1 MSTLSGMNI
10 TVSGAVLN
18 VQSNKVVVGY
28 SNYIPST
35 PSGLYNWLERAV
47 DFEKLEAQ
55 KKKFMKVNEWLE
67 FKKLNNKI
75 TATQEKLVLV
85 SQYVSQGVSIKWV
98 VENIIGEKYEGGDKS
113 SKD

>member
-1 MSTLSGMNI
+1 MSTLSGLNM

-18 VQSNKVVVGY
+18 VQSNTVVVGY
-28 SNYIPST
+28 SNDIPDR
-35 PSGLYNWLERAV
+35 PAGAYDLLERAA
-47 DFEKLEAQ
+47 DFKKLEAQ
-55 KKKFMKVNEWLE
+55 KKQFMKVKEWLE

-75 TATQEKLVLV
+75 TATQEKLGLV
-85 SQYVSQGVSIKWV
+85 THYVSQGVPIKWV